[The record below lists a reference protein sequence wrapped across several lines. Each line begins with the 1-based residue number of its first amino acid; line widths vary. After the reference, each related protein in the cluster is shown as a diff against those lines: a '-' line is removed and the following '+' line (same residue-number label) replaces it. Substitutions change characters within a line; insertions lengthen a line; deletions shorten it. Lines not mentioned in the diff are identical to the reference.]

1 MSIKG
6 FLKRVLII
14 TMMVFIIL
22 SALYIFQDKQRFTK
36 KTGTINFSTKTEGKN
51 ILVNKNGEWEKFFV
65 KGVNLGASKPGYF
78 PNEYGITKEDYLR
91 WFDLITEMNANT
103 IRVYTILKPEFYE
116 ALYEFNKYRENPL
129 YIIHGMWVNDNFI
142 EETMNAYDDKI
153 IKNVKR
159 DITSLIDVVH
169 GNAYIPQNSTH
180 ASGKYKYDISEYV
193 LGFILGIEWEGY
205 FVYGTDLFNEEI
217 TSYSGEYMQ
226 LEEGTAFEAF
236 LAQIGDYAVEY
247 ESEKYEDQRIIAFAN
262 WPPTDP
268 LIQPYEPEDYN
279 DIAQIDVDKIKG
291 TEKFKTGMFASY
303 HIYPNYPNFLNM
315 EPKYT
320 EFIDDE
326 GRNNSYRAYLKEINN
341 YHETPVVVTEFG
353 VPSSRGIAHFDSTR
367 GFDQGNLSE
376 SEQAEI
382 IPELYEDIVKENL
395 AGAIVFSWQDEWFK
409 TSWNTNDLI
418 DLERTAYWLDEQTNE
433 QFYGLLSFD
442 PGKEYVKSY
451 PDGNFS
457 EWEDSK
463 AIISDDEVK
472 LYMDS
477 DESYIY
483 FKINIKNFDIE
494 NDSVYIPID
503 VTPKSGAYKSSLFGL
518 EFDRG
523 VDFIIEI
530 KGKENSRVYIHD
542 YYDYLRYR
550 AKSLPSIQEFTEER
564 TKAMDNFNYIYQYL
578 MEDVDIFIKGT
589 KDKLIK
595 EEQIFESGKLVYGNG
610 NPNSQEYNSLADF
623 FIVGDEIEIRI
634 PWQLLNFYDPSQ
646 KKVAGDYCVEGLNPD
661 PIEISKIYSGINVK
675 RGEELV
681 YSSNLKSYNW
691 KKWDTPTYHERLKP
705 AYYSV
710 QKMFKDE

>member
-1 MSIKG
+1 MSIKV

-14 TMMVFIIL
+14 TMIIL
-22 SALYIFQDKQRFTK
+22 IIISALYIFQDKKRFTK
-36 KTGTINFSTKTEGKN
+36 KTGTINFSTKTEEKN
-51 ILVNKNGEWEKFFV
+51 ILVNKNGEWENFFV

-78 PNEYGITKEDYLR
+78 PNEYGVTKEEYLR
-91 WFDLITEMNANT
+91 WFNLIAEMNANT

-116 ALYEFNKYRENPL
+116 ALYEFNKDRENPL
-129 YIIHGMWVNDNFI
+129 YIIHGMWVNDNSI
-142 EETMNAYDDKI
+142 EETMNAYDDRI
-153 IKNVKR
+153 IKNMKR

-180 ASGKYKYDISEYV
+180 ASGKYKYDISQYV

-217 TSYSGEYMQ
+217 TSYDGEYLK
-226 LEEGTAFEAF
+226 LEEGTPFEAF
-236 LAQIGDYAVEY
+236 LAQVGDYAVEY
-247 ESEKYEDQRIIAFAN
+247 ESEKYEEQRIIAFAN

-291 TEKFKTGMFASY
+291 TEKFETGMFASY

-315 EPKYT
+315 EPEYT

-326 GRNNSYRAYLKEINN
+326 GKNNSYRAYLKKINN
-341 YHETPVVVTEFG
+341 HHEIPVIVTEFG

-376 SEQAEI
+376 NEQAEI
-382 IPELYEDIVKENL
+382 IPELYEDIVKENM

-418 DLERTAYWLDEQTNE
+418 DTERTAYWLDEQTNE

-442 PGKEYVKSY
+442 TGEEHVKSY

-457 EWEDSK
+457 EWENSK
-463 AIISDDEVK
+463 AIINDDEAK

-483 FKINIKNFDIE
+483 FKLNIKDLDLE

-503 VTPKSGAYKSSLFGL
+503 VTPNSGAYKSSLFGL

-550 AKSLPSIQEFTEER
+550 AKSLPSIQKFTEER
-564 TKAMDNFNYIYQYL
+564 TKDMDNFNYIYQYL
-578 MEDVDIFIKGT
+578 MENVDIYIKET
-589 KDKLIK
+589 KQKLIK
-595 EEQIFESGKLVYGNG
+595 DEQIFESGKLIYGNG
-610 NPNSQEYNSLADF
+610 NPNSDEYNSLADF

-634 PWQLLNFYDPSQ
+634 PWQLLNFYDPSKQ
-646 KKVAGDYCVEGLNPD
+646 KVAGDYCVEGLNPK
-661 PIEISKIYSGINVK
+661 PIRISKIYSGINVK

-681 YSSNLKSYNW
+681 YSSNLQSYSW
-691 KKWDTPTYHERLKP
+691 KEWNTPSYHERLKP

-710 QKMFKDE
+710 QKMFEDE